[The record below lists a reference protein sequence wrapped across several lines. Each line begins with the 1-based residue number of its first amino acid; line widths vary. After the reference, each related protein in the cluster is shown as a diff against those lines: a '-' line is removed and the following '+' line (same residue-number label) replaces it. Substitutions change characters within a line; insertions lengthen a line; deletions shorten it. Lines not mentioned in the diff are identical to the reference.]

1 MYFFKNICVTF
12 LDVQGSMKD
21 VFPQEEFE
29 CSLGVDPA
37 IKVTYKPLK
46 KYKTA
51 SGIFSKVTSTT
62 YEQVTEVK
70 NTHDYG
76 VKLLVMDQLPRSTD
90 ERVKVISLELD
101 FLISPFVNGRC

>member
-1 MYFFKNICVTF
+1 
-12 LDVQGSMKD
+12 MKD